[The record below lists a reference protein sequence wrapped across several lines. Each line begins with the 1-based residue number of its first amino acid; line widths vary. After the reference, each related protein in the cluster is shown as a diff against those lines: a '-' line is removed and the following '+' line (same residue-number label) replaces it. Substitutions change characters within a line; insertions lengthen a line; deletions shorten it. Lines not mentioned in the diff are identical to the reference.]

1 MRNKADFLSAL
12 NLTAEEGI
20 AIHLSFSNALTK
32 YGVDPMARQDSAEN
46 KSRVNEAIDEIFT
59 SCEKMKG
66 LSASMAAACNTYLRA
81 YTSVWKKEIKRRERE
96 RESGKLSIDRSSQ
109 EPSPLTSANTTAART
124 PSANSLKNPTPTAS
138 SSSTNQR
145 NVEAS
150 ADAPRPSSK
159 RPASPQSDSP
169 SNEPVRKKATQPI
182 FMDDGSELSFE
193 GIDVCSDIERDPRR
207 RTGRTSSITAAE
219 NNTNDTTSIP
229 TPESKNLNLPSPQS
243 STTTSSLPKARHR
256 ATLQSSARS
265 KPDPKRQLSALTTL
279 PVNKEIKV
287 VASPTPS
294 TLLDKNAT
302 TSKTPVSW
310 LPFGEDPIDKEL
322 TFTLGSKPVTTS
334 CPDSSNPNGN
344 KVRKDTLPIEGFST
358 QPRSSTSSTSHTN
371 VPEQSLPFGQDPRD
385 LDLIFWV

>member
-1 MRNKADFLSAL
+1 MFR
-12 NLTAEEGI
+12 
-20 AIHLSFSNALTK
+20 
-32 YGVDPMARQDSAEN
+32 
-46 KSRVNEAIDEIFT
+46 
-59 SCEKMKG
+59 
-66 LSASMAAACNTYLRA
+66 
-81 YTSVWKKEIKRRERE
+81 
-96 RESGKLSIDRSSQ
+96 
-109 EPSPLTSANTTAART
+109 
-124 PSANSLKNPTPTAS
+124 
-138 SSSTNQR
+138 
-145 NVEAS
+145 
-150 ADAPRPSSK
+150 
-159 RPASPQSDSP
+159 
-169 SNEPVRKKATQPI
+169 
-182 FMDDGSELSFE
+182 SFE